1 MDKSLQNAFLE
12 ALKQW
17 FEERERILCNGDL
30 IVIRLNEEQAR
41 LHSRNDDDSAHQKAI
56 DATTLAY
63 FKVTSMEEEM
73 SAKSDIDGIHPT
85 FYGHGRRIVPSHTKM
100 IQTGIEHSRAPIG
113 SLTHYYDLVNKL
125 PLYRTQT
132 PAYNQLFELI
142 SSSLHPLGRDFQLS
156 CNALVQGP
164 RGGGKATLVREV
176 AEDLGIHLFEFSACD
191 IVSETD
197 AKTEVHM
204 RAKFDKAATLTP
216 CIMLIRMIEDLAQKS
231 AVVETGQGRET
242 LYLLFLRDN

>member
-17 FEERERILCNGDL
+17 FEERERVLCNGDL

-41 LHSRNDDDSAHQKAI
+41 LHSRNDDESVHQKTI

-63 FKVTSMEEEM
+63 FKVTSMEEEETN
-73 SAKSDIDGIHPT
+73 AKTDSDGIHPS

-100 IQTGIEHSRAPIG
+100 IQTGIEHSRVPIG

-125 PLYRTQT
+125 PLHRTQT
-132 PAYNQLFELI
+132 PAYSQLFELV

-204 RAKFDKAATLTP
+204 RAKFDKAASLTP

-231 AVVETGQGRET
+231 AVVETGQGME
-242 LYLLFLRDN
+242 YWVSSF